1 MGRNVA
7 PDIFDL
13 KSKEEIKIR
22 ENVAGRNVVRENCLQ
37 GETSYF
43 GKYHHLL

>member
-1 MGRNVA
+1 M

-22 ENVAGRNVVRENCLQ
+22 EHVAGRNVVREKRLQ